1 MGGEAVPFLPQ
12 KPPTAGMGSHG
23 EEALSPS
30 AASWRSNRDFAHLRH
45 LLTTSFFFFFFF
57 SGTKTSLYW
66 PRLLEGDESGGVG
79 GTDPGPAV
87 LHGFVGDGELA
98 QVVADHLWF
107 DLHLVEGLA
116 VVHAHHATHHLR
128 QDDHVP
134 QVRLHHLRLL
144 HGWCLLFGLSQ
155 ALEQ

>member
-1 MGGEAVPFLPQ
+1 MIGCR
-12 KPPTAGMGSHG
+12 AGPADTGHRR
-23 EEALSPS
+23 AL
-30 AASWRSNRDFAHLRH
+30 A
-45 LLTTSFFFFFFF
+45 
-57 SGTKTSLYW
+57 
-66 PRLLEGDESGGVG
+66 
-79 GTDPGPAV
+79 AV